1 MTARENQAMSI
12 ALDLENDGS
21 FAVSMPAGVL
31 NLPLSG
37 GRYEYDDSTGMLD
50 IMGVNNLG
58 ALFRETIQVFEREN
72 DHFHA
77 RYLGTVWELEG
88 DQ

>member
-1 MTARENQAMSI
+1 
-12 ALDLENDGS
+12 
-21 FAVSMPAGVL
+21 
-31 NLPLSG
+31 
-37 GRYEYDDSTGMLD
+37 
-50 IMGVNNLG
+50 MGVNNLG
-58 ALFRETIQVFEREN
+58 ALFRETIQVFERED